1 MSRLFYFL
9 VFRYDEY
16 RSEGGT
22 KSYGNFLV
30 ATLNTIVFDMPEQ
43 EFKGADFLKSS
54 RKFKSKS
61 NRYRRGVMDRA
72 NADKAKANADKAE
85 HKAAVD
91 ARMQVMKVTEAS
103 VEELGMQV
111 LFHSLFS

>member
-1 MSRLFYFL
+1 MSCLFYFL
-9 VFRYDEY
+9 VSRYDQY

-43 EFKGADFLKSS
+43 EFMGADFLKST
-54 RKFKSKS
+54 RKS
-61 NRYRRGVMDRA
+61 NRYRRSVMDRA
-72 NADKAKANADKAE
+72 NKDKADKELLRKGKL
-85 HKAAVD
+85 
-91 ARMQVMKVTEAS
+91 QVVKITEGA

-111 LFHSLFS
+111 LSHSLFS